1 MESNT
6 MSQSPNNSPDKAP
19 PSPPVDP
26 DALMG
31 RINGLSFFAVLVVSL
46 IIHTT
51 LIGATSVGHIQNC
64 LKYWTIHPE
73 LIIRQAEKEKRAEE
87 RAKKRTERQQKEAD
101 QVAERKA
108 SDKKNGKT
116 TSKPKSKIEE
126 KINQKST
133 TLPAKSGVSLDD
145 IDEL

>member
-1 MESNT
+1 

-19 PSPPVDP
+19 QRPPVDP

-31 RINGLSFFAVLVVSL
+31 RINGLSFFAVLIVSI
-46 IIHTT
+46 IIHGT
-51 LIGATSVGHIQNC
+51 LIGATSIAHIQDC
-64 LKYWTIHPE
+64 LKYKTLHPE
-73 LIIRQAEKEKRAEE
+73 RIIRQEAKEQRAEE
-87 RAKKRTERQQKEAD
+87 RAKKRAARQDKEAK
-101 QVAERKA
+101 QVAEQKA
-108 SDKKNGKT
+108 KDKKSGKT
-116 TSKPKSKIEE
+116 TSKPKTKIEE